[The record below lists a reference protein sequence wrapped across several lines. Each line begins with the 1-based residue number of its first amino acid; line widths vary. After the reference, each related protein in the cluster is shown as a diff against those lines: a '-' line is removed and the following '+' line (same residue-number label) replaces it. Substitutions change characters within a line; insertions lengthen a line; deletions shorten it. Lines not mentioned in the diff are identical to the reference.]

1 MSNNSWEKNIYV
13 VIMKDHQKFL
23 NMIFFTWPCK
33 FSVLCLG
40 MFALLSSPSSPSQ
53 PPSLSPSPSSTGTT
67 RRPCKLACH
76 LDQPHAHSQVSACH
90 QKVNSIGPLGQEG
103 DGPFMIALD
112 KSIIHF
118 TQRYHTMNRLP
129 SKRLMHV
136 CEGSWEGDNWEAYER
151 SCRGLASVRRDWTA
165 GRGQVFVCLF
175 LNVFVCVF
183 VSLFVCLSVC
193 LFICF
198 LFFVCLF
205 VCCRDLASE
214 TELQVVIMIKTLLA
228 GWKVSRMPKTDCMKL
243 AHDIQPLLHWI
254 EILPNFK

>member
-1 MSNNSWEKNIYV
+1 MNTI
-13 VIMKDHQKFL
+13 
-23 NMIFFTWPCK
+23 
-33 FSVLCLG
+33 
-40 MFALLSSPSSPSQ
+40 
-53 PPSLSPSPSSTGTT
+53 
-67 RRPCKLACH
+67 
-76 LDQPHAHSQVSACH
+76 
-90 QKVNSIGPLGQEG
+90 
-103 DGPFMIALD
+103 
-112 KSIIHF
+112 
-118 TQRYHTMNRLP
+118 MNRLP
-129 SKRLMHV
+129 PMQWLMHV
-136 CEGSWEGDNWEAYER
+136 CEGSWEGDNWKAYER

-175 LNVFVCVF
+175 LNVFVCVFVSLFVCLSVCVF

-243 AHDIQPLLHWI
+243 ARDIQLCLYWL
-254 EILPNFK
+254 EILPNFKSVVKFPQCRPVSPWSLGRKGENAGRWQEKG

>member
-1 MSNNSWEKNIYV
+1 
-13 VIMKDHQKFL
+13 
-23 NMIFFTWPCK
+23 
-33 FSVLCLG
+33 
-40 MFALLSSPSSPSQ
+40 
-53 PPSLSPSPSSTGTT
+53 
-67 RRPCKLACH
+67 
-76 LDQPHAHSQVSACH
+76 
-90 QKVNSIGPLGQEG
+90 
-103 DGPFMIALD
+103 MIALD

-193 LFICF
+193 VFVYLFVCLSVSLFVCLSVCVFVSLFVCLSVCLFICF

>member
-1 MSNNSWEKNIYV
+1 MNTI
-13 VIMKDHQKFL
+13 
-23 NMIFFTWPCK
+23 
-33 FSVLCLG
+33 
-40 MFALLSSPSSPSQ
+40 
-53 PPSLSPSPSSTGTT
+53 
-67 RRPCKLACH
+67 
-76 LDQPHAHSQVSACH
+76 
-90 QKVNSIGPLGQEG
+90 
-103 DGPFMIALD
+103 
-112 KSIIHF
+112 
-118 TQRYHTMNRLP
+118 MNRLP
-129 SKRLMHV
+129 PMQWLMHV
-136 CEGSWEGDNWEAYER
+136 CEGSWEGDNWKAYER

-175 LNVFVCVF
+175 LNVFDCVF

-243 AHDIQPLLHWI
+243 ARDIQPLLYWL
-254 EILPNFK
+254 EILPNLSAVKFSQCRRVSPWSLGRKGENAGRWQEKG